1 MQPKRPLN
9 IDGVRQREALRGS
22 QPYAGPGAAAAGLHR
37 ASMPVQTMQTALTR
51 PFQTVPRENERA
63 TLWDRLQL
71 PLLILGGMLAG
82 FMVQSLAF
90 GLVLIA
96 AYGVVALAV
105 RIPSRV
111 SFMLA
116 FMSLVTVMV
125 LLVAKP
131 DTTLAGN
138 FSTYT
143 FLLLVIGVI
152 ALAIEAR
159 PPKRRKRP
167 NRRSIRG

>member
-9 IDGVRQREALRGS
+9 IDGVRHRDALSKS

-37 ASMPVQTMQTALTR
+37 PASMPMQTALTR
-51 PFQTVPRENERA
+51 PFQSVPDQNGRT
-63 TLWDRLQL
+63 TLWHRLQL

-90 GLVLIA
+90 GLMLIA
-96 AYGVVALAV
+96 AYAVAALV
-105 RIPSRV
+105 LKIPSRV

-131 DTTLAGN
+131 DTALAGN

-167 NRRSIRG
+167 NRRPIRG